1 MKKIYLAGFD
11 VFYPDAEQRGERM
24 KKICKEYGFTGLFP
38 LDKRVNGADEI
49 YRANIRLIEQCDIV
63 AANMNSFR
71 GKEPDSGTA
80 FEIGYATALG
90 KKVYCYMDDT
100 RSLREK
106 IGELDENGLTV
117 EDFDLPLNIMIS
129 VPCVIVRGIF
139 SDCIKT
145 IKDKK

>member
-11 VFYPDAEQRGERM
+11 VFYPDAEQRGEHM
-24 KKICKEYGFTGLFP
+24 KKICREHGFIGLFP
-38 LDKRVNGADEI
+38 LDNKVNGAEEI
-49 YRANIRLIEQCDIV
+49 YRANISLIEQCDIV

-106 IGELDENGLTV
+106 IGEYDENGLTV

-129 VPCVIVRGIF
+129 VPCVIVRGGLR
-139 SDCIKT
+139 DCIKE
-145 IKDKK
+145 IKKQK